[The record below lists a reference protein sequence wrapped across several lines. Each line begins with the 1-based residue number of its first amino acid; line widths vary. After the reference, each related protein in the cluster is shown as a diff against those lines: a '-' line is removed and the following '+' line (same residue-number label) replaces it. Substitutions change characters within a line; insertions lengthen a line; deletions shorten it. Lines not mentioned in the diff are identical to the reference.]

1 MSFGFATIGQDDPLI
16 CVFFQNLLY
25 VTKCCYNRCAPDS
38 SKCARRDGGRIMVA
52 YYNPAVFI
60 NVLLQVM
67 NKMIFHSTKK
77 QSSNIN
83 PIITGKICKVKIFFI
98 RKLF

>member
-1 MSFGFATIGQDDPLI
+1 MSFGFASIGQDDPFI
-16 CVFFQNLLY
+16 CDFFQNLLY
-25 VTKCCYNRCAPDS
+25 VTKCIYNRQAPDS
-38 SKCARRDGGRIMVA
+38 SKCALKGKKKIMVA

-67 NKMIFHSTKK
+67 NKIIFHSAKK